1 MTTSWQTYMKVKYQ
15 RLRTKDNI
23 SWNWRLL
30 SLSLKIASSITKVDG
45 GTPCLRVPWGFML
58 SKFYIDISWHA
69 DSMFQLH
76 FKDTL
81 QNLVKTTLH
90 HINLW
95 KYSLAQIRLS
105 EPSKGPSKIQ
115 NFFSFK
121 FSKKAETCE
130 PINVNV
136 NAANFM
142 SIREMISAVAS
153 STEECWWDCSISH
166 KSMSFSTL

>member
-1 MTTSWQTYMKVKYQ
+1 MTASWWTYMKVKYQ
-15 RLRTKDNI
+15 RLKTKDNI
-23 SWNWRLL
+23 SWNRRPL
-30 SLSLKIASSITKVDG
+30 SLSLKIASSITKVDD
-45 GTPCLRVPWGFML
+45 GTPYLCVLWGFML

-69 DSMFQLH
+69 DSIVQLH
-76 FKDTL
+76 FEDTL

-90 HINLW
+90 CINLR
-95 KYSLAQIRLS
+95 KYPFQIRLS
-105 EPSKGPSKIQ
+105 EPSKGPSKIR

-136 NAANFM
+136 DAANFM
-142 SIREMISAVAS
+142 SIGEMSSAVAS
-153 STEECWWDCSISH
+153 STEECWWDCSVGR